1 MLLKVSLLQGILTVC
16 SKKGEGD
23 STNLVGYVDS
33 VWNKTSEIL
42 QNRGTFEKY
51 DRAPHL
57 YLHYTLNTDSSPFKT
72 FYRGKKFQTQRT
84 SEPKKGEIHCI
95 QVR

>member
-1 MLLKVSLLQGILTVC
+1 MLLKDSLLQGILTIC
-16 SKKGEGD
+16 SMKGEGD
-23 STNLVGYVDS
+23 PTNLVGNVDS
-33 VWNKTSEIL
+33 VWNKTSDIL

-57 YLHYTLNTDSSPFKT
+57 YLHYTLNTDSLSFKT
-72 FYRGKKFQTQRT
+72 FYSGKKSQTQRT
-84 SEPKKGEIHCI
+84 SEPKNSEIHCI